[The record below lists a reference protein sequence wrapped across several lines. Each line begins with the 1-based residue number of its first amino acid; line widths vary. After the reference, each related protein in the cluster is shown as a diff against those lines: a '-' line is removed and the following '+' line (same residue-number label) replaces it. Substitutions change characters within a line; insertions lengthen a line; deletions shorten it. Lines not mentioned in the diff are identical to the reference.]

1 MGNREKIAIAGLVFL
16 YYLQKGD
23 LYKESSNQLLS
34 NLKSFQDKKITT
46 PEQLTEFINTITD
59 GSKRFLSD
67 LIHNSELS
75 DTKGIQ
81 SFTNLIPSII
91 TLYSVLIPSIV
102 KNKPKAS
109 EIVGTTIPMPG
120 DVVSFLKLYFLSLF
134 DSELYNEI
142 MIFIKHLNP
151 SISAQNTIDNIH
163 KYIKDNNIK
172 SEILTLL
179 LPDQST
185 IDSSVTLDLG
195 IKISLLNQINSIVP
209 PS

>member
-34 NLKSFQDKKITT
+34 NLKSLQDKKITT
-46 PEQLTEFINTITD
+46 SEQLTEFVNSITD
-59 GSKRFLSD
+59 SSKQLLTE
-67 LIHNSELS
+67 LIRNSELS

-81 SFTNLIPSII
+81 SFTNLIPSIMA
-91 TLYSVLIPSIV
+91 LYSILIPSIV
-102 KNKPKAS
+102 KNKPKGL
-109 EIVGTTIPMPG
+109 EIIGTSIPMPG
-120 DVVSFLKLYFLSLF
+120 DIVSFLKIYFLSLF
-134 DSELYNEI
+134 DTDLYNEI
-142 MIFIKHLNP
+142 MIFVKHLNP
-151 SISAQNTIDNIH
+151 SSSTQNTIDNIN

-179 LPDQST
+179 LPDEST
-185 IDSSVTLDLG
+185 IGSSVTLDLG
-195 IKISLLNQINSIVP
+195 IKISLINQINSIVP